1 MQKNIKRN
9 LPAVKIARLAVAK
22 GVQKQG
28 LGKHMMINAMKRV
41 INISEN
47 VGIIGLFVD
56 AKDQGAKEYY
66 LNFGFI
72 PLSDHSLKL
81 FLPLS
86 TLLQM
91 HSSVIMR

>member
-1 MQKNIKRN
+1 MKLTLRDAEKIFD
-9 LPAVKIARLAVAK
+9 AVDNPPPPNDRLIEAAQAYK
-22 GVQKQG
+22 KEFG
-28 LGKHMMINAMKRV
+28 
-41 INISEN
+41 
-47 VGIIGLFVD
+47 D

-91 HSSVIMR
+91 HSSV